1 MFSEN
6 VELCTKLENVWTE
19 REITFCQLIAIQ
31 LKTREIVTWIVLTMN
46 NNNLTTLLRTV
57 NPNNRNVFVSDK
69 RILGKNQ

>member
-19 REITFCQLIAIQ
+19 REITFFQLIAIQ